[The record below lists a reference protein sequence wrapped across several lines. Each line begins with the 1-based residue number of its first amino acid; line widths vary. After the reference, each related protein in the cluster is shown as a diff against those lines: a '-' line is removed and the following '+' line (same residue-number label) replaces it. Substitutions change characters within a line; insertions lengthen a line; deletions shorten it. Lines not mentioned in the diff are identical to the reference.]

1 MLFFLWCVKIKAVI
15 FMAENKNIYSES
27 ISVKSYDSDMFKEM
41 SIPAIMRYFQEIGG
55 HQLATVGLP
64 YEKMFADGAVF
75 LLNCV
80 DIHINRPIPLW
91 QPLTIETWCYG
102 VNGAIFT
109 RNNRL
114 KTADGEVMAEGS
126 AGWFLVDPESHRI
139 IRPKE
144 YPPALG
150 IPMAEIPLLSDGR
163 VRIKR
168 PEQGQKLCDRKVL
181 FSDADYNRHLNNT
194 KYAEI
199 ITDLCTDELEKKRIR
214 DFRIVYAGEA
224 RVGDTV
230 EIFREN
236 DVFFGTR
243 DGERCF
249 EAEVGFEQR

>member
-1 MLFFLWCVKIKAVI
+1 
-15 FMAENKNIYSES
+15 MAENKNIYSES

-168 PEQGQKLCDRKVL
+168 PEQGQKLCDK
-181 FSDADYNRHLNNT
+181 F
-194 KYAEI
+194 
-199 ITDLCTDELEKKRIR
+199 LCTLS
-214 DFRIVYAGEA
+214 
-224 RVGDTV
+224 
-230 EIFREN
+230 
-236 DVFFGTR
+236 
-243 DGERCF
+243 
-249 EAEVGFEQR
+249 

>member
-1 MLFFLWCVKIKAVI
+1 
-15 FMAENKNIYSES
+15 MAENKNIYSES

-144 YPPALG
+144 YPRRREFPW
-150 IPMAEIPLLSDGR
+150 
-163 VRIKR
+163 
-168 PEQGQKLCDRKVL
+168 RK
-181 FSDADYNRHLNNT
+181 F
-194 KYAEI
+194 
-199 ITDLCTDELEKKRIR
+199 
-214 DFRIVYAGEA
+214 
-224 RVGDTV
+224 
-230 EIFREN
+230 
-236 DVFFGTR
+236 
-243 DGERCF
+243 RCF
-249 EAEVGFEQR
+249 RTAGAYKAPRAGTKALRQEGAFFRRRLQPSSEQHKICRNHNRPLHRRA